1 MPTIE
6 DLKSQAKRL
15 RASLAGSNPLS
26 HSQALEAVARQ
37 HGYKDWN
44 TIFAACGNAPPGPPW
59 QIGQVVTGAYLGK
72 PVRGTIKSVRAWADG
87 RMFRVSLDLDEPV
100 NVSAFDS
107 FDVLRRR
114 LSATVSREG
123 ETVEKI
129 TGGTPQL
136 KLDV

>member
-15 RASLAGSNPLS
+15 RASLAGTNPLS

-44 TIFAACGNAPPGPPW
+44 TIHAACGNAPPGPPW
-59 QIGQVVTGAYLGK
+59 QVGQSVTGAYLGK
-72 PVRGTIKSVRAWADG
+72 PVRGTIKSVRELAEG
-87 RMFRVSLDLDEPV
+87 RMFRVTLDLDEPV
-100 NVSAFDS
+100 NVSAFES
-107 FDVLRRR
+107 FDVMRRR

-123 ETVEKI
+123 ETIEKI
-129 TGGTPQL
+129 TGETPQL

>member
-44 TIFAACGNAPPGPPW
+44 TIHAACGNASPGPPW
-59 QIGQVVTGAYLGK
+59 QVGQSVTGAYLGK
-72 PVRGTIKSVRAWADG
+72 PVRGTIKSVREMAEG
-87 RMFRVSLDLDEPV
+87 RMFRVTLDLDRPV

-107 FDVLRRR
+107 FEVTRRR
-114 LSATVSREG
+114 LSATLSRQG

-129 TGGTPQL
+129 TGGTLQL

>member
-1 MPTIE
+1 MPTID

-15 RASLAGSNPLS
+15 RASLSGSNPLS

-44 TIFAACGNAPPGPPW
+44 TIHAACGNAPPGPPW
-59 QIGQVVTGAYLGK
+59 QVGQIVTGAYLGK
-72 PVRGTIKSVRAWADG
+72 PVRGTIKSVNQWAEG
-87 RMFRVSLDLDEPV
+87 RMFRVALDLDEPV

-114 LSATVSREG
+114 LSATLGRDG

>member
-15 RASLAGSNPLS
+15 RASLSARNPLS

-44 TIFAACGNAPPGPPW
+44 TIHAACGNAPPGPPW
-59 QIGQVVTGAYLGK
+59 QVGQTVTGAYLGK
-72 PVRGTIKSVRAWADG
+72 PVRGTIKSVREWADG
-87 RMFRVSLDLDEPV
+87 RMFRVTLDLDEPV

-107 FDVLRRR
+107 FEVMRRR
-114 LSATVSREG
+114 LSATLSRDG

>member
-1 MPTIE
+1 MPTIQ

-15 RASLAGSNPLS
+15 RASLSETSPIT

-44 TIFAACGNAPPGPPW
+44 TIFAASGNASPGPPW
-59 QIGQVVTGAYLGK
+59 QVGQIVTGAYLGK
-72 PVRGTIKSVRAWADG
+72 PVRGTIKSIREWADG
-87 RMFRVSLDLDEPV
+87 RMFRVTLDLDQPV

-107 FDVLRRR
+107 FDVTRRR
-114 LSATVSREG
+114 LTATLGRDG

>member
-15 RASLAGSNPLS
+15 RASLSASNPLS

-44 TIFAACGNAPPGPPW
+44 TIHAACGNAPPGPPW
-59 QIGQVVTGAYLGK
+59 QVGQTVTGAYLGK
-72 PVRGTIKSVRAWADG
+72 PVRGTIKSVREWADG
-87 RMFRVSLDLDEPV
+87 RMFRVTLDLDEPV

-107 FDVLRRR
+107 FEVMRRR
-114 LSATVSREG
+114 LSATLSRDG

>member
-15 RASLAGSNPLS
+15 RASLSASNPLS

-44 TIFAACGNAPPGPPW
+44 TIHAACGNAPPGPPW
-59 QIGQVVTGAYLGK
+59 QVGQTVTGAYLGK
-72 PVRGTIKSVRAWADG
+72 PVRGTVKSVREWAEG
-87 RMFRVSLDLDEPV
+87 RMFRVTLDLDEPV
-100 NVSAFDS
+100 NVSAFES
-107 FDVLRRR
+107 FDVMRRR

-123 ETVEKI
+123 ETIEKI
-129 TGGTPQL
+129 TGETPQL

>member
-1 MPTIE
+1 MPTLD

-15 RASLAGSNPLS
+15 RASLSGSNPMS

-44 TIFAACGNAPPGPPW
+44 TIHAACGNAPPGPPW
-59 QIGQVVTGAYLGK
+59 QVGQAVTGTYLGK
-72 PVRGTIKSVRAWADG
+72 PVRGMIKSVNQWAEG

-100 NVSAFDS
+100 NVSAFES
-107 FDVLRRR
+107 FDVLRHR
-114 LSATVSREG
+114 LSATLTRDG

>member
-15 RASLAGSNPLS
+15 RASLATSNPIS

-44 TIFAACGNAPPGPPW
+44 TIHAACGNALPGPPW
-59 QIGQVVTGAYLGK
+59 QVGQAVTGAYLGK
-72 PVRGTIKSVRAWADG
+72 PVRGTIRSVRAWAEG
-87 RMFRVSLDLDEPV
+87 RMFRVTLDLDEPV

-107 FDVLRRR
+107 FEVTRRR
-114 LSATVSREG
+114 LTATLSREG

>member
-15 RASLAGSNPLS
+15 RASLAGTNSLS

-44 TIFAACGNAPPGPPW
+44 TIHAACGNTPPGPPW
-59 QIGQVVTGAYLGK
+59 QVGQTVTGAYLGK
-72 PVRGTIKSVRAWADG
+72 PVRGTIKSVRELAEG
-87 RMFRVSLDLDEPV
+87 RMFRVTLDLDEPV

-107 FDVLRRR
+107 FDVMRRR

>member
-1 MPTIE
+1 M
-6 DLKSQAKRL
+6 
-15 RASLAGSNPLS
+15 S

-44 TIFAACGNAPPGPPW
+44 TIFAACGNAPSGPPW
-59 QIGQVVTGAYLGK
+59 QVGQIVTGAYLGK
-72 PVRGTIKSVRAWADG
+72 PVRGTIKSLRQLADG
-87 RMFRVSLDLDEPV
+87 RMFRVSLDLDQPV

-107 FDVLRRR
+107 FDVMRRR
-114 LSATVSREG
+114 LSATLNRKG

-129 TGGTPQL
+129 TGSTPQL

>member
-15 RASLAGSNPLS
+15 RASLANNSPIT

-44 TIFAACGNAPPGPPW
+44 TIHAACGNAPPGPPW
-59 QIGQVVTGAYLGK
+59 QVGQTVTGAYLGK
-72 PVRGTIKSVRAWADG
+72 PVRGTIRSVRSWAEG
-87 RMFRVSLDLDEPV
+87 RMFRITLDLETPV

-107 FDVLRRR
+107 FEVTRRR
-114 LSATVSREG
+114 LTATLDRNG

-136 KLDV
+136 KLDL

>member
-44 TIFAACGNAPPGPPW
+44 TIHAACGNAAPGPPW
-59 QIGQVVTGAYLGK
+59 QVGQTVTGAYLGK
-72 PVRGTIKSVRAWADG
+72 PVRGTIKSVQEWAEG
-87 RMFRVSLDLDEPV
+87 RMFRVTLDLDEPV

-107 FDVLRRR
+107 FEVTRRR
-114 LSATVSREG
+114 LTATIGRDG
-123 ETVEKI
+123 ATVEKI

>member
-1 MPTIE
+1 MPRIE
-6 DLKSQAKRL
+6 DLKFQAKRL
-15 RASLAGSNPLS
+15 RASLSKSNPIS

-44 TIFAACGNAPPGPPW
+44 TIFAACGNAQPGPPW
-59 QIGQVVTGAYLGK
+59 QVGQAVTGAYLGK
-72 PVRGTIKSVRAWADG
+72 PVRGTIRSVREWADG
-87 RMFRVSLDLDEPV
+87 RMYRVTLDLDQPV

-107 FDVLRRR
+107 FDVTRRR
-114 LSATVSREG
+114 LSATLSREG

-136 KLDV
+136 KLDM

>member
-15 RASLAGSNPLS
+15 RASLSGSNPLS

-44 TIFAACGNAPPGPPW
+44 TIHAACGNAPLSPPW
-59 QIGQVVTGAYLGK
+59 HVGQIVTGAYLGK
-72 PVRGTIKSVRAWADG
+72 PVRGTIKSVREMAEG
-87 RMFRVSLDLDEPV
+87 RMFRISLDLDQPV

-107 FDVLRRR
+107 FDVMRRR

>member
-6 DLKSQAKRL
+6 DLKTQAKRL
-15 RASLAGSNPLS
+15 RASLSGSTPIS

-44 TIFAACGNAPPGPPW
+44 TIHAAYGTNTPGPPW
-59 QIGQVVTGAYLGK
+59 RVGQTVKGAYLGK
-72 PVRGTIKSVRAWADG
+72 PIQGKIKSVQEWAEG
-87 RMFRVSLDLDEPV
+87 RMFRVTLDLDEPV

-107 FDVLRRR
+107 FDVTRRR
-114 LSATVSREG
+114 LTANLSRDG

-129 TGGTPQL
+129 SGGTPQL
-136 KLDV
+136 RLDI

>member
-6 DLKSQAKRL
+6 ELKSQAKRL

-37 HGYKDWN
+37 HGFKDWN
-44 TIFAACGNAPPGPPW
+44 TIHAACGNAPPGPPW
-59 QIGQVVTGAYLGK
+59 QVGQTVTGAYLGK
-72 PVRGTIKSVRAWADG
+72 PVRGTIKSVREWAEG
-87 RMFRVSLDLDEPV
+87 QMFRISLDLDEPV

-114 LSATVSREG
+114 LSATLSREG

>member
-37 HGYKDWN
+37 HGFKDWN
-44 TIFAACGNAPPGPPW
+44 TIHAACGNAVPGPPW
-59 QIGQVVTGAYLGK
+59 QVGQSVTGAYLGK
-72 PVRGTIKSVRAWADG
+72 PVRGTIKSVREMAEG
-87 RMFRVSLDLDEPV
+87 RMFRVTLDLDRSV

-107 FDVLRRR
+107 FEVTRRR
-114 LSATVSREG
+114 LSATLGRDG

>member
-15 RASLAGSNPLS
+15 RASLSGSNPLS

-44 TIFAACGNAPPGPPW
+44 TIHAACGNAPPGPPW
-59 QIGQVVTGAYLGK
+59 HIGQVVTGAYLGK
-72 PVRGTIKSVRAWADG
+72 PVRGTIKSVREMAEG
-87 RMFRVSLDLDEPV
+87 RMFRISLDLDQPV

-107 FDVLRRR
+107 FDVMRRR
-114 LSATVSREG
+114 LSATVTREG